1 MGEGGGRRHR
11 RGTAGGVVTAVV
23 AVSVLA
29 VGPRLALASFL
40 DTASASGGWSVT
52 TETLQPPTGL
62 TSTGCLL
69 GTVTL
74 TWSASPSAWATG
86 YEVRWSTTNGGPYD
100 RGPLTTTLLTRTVGG
115 LSALTTYYFVVRA
128 TRGAWFSANSNQHT
142 ASCLV

>member
-1 MGEGGGRRHR
+1 MGERGGDRRR
-11 RGTAGGVVTAVV
+11 RRTAGAVVTAVV
-23 AVSVLA
+23 ATSVLA
-29 VGPRLALASFL
+29 VGPRFALASFL
-40 DTASASGGWSVT
+40 DTATASGGWSVT

-74 TWSASPSAWATG
+74 TWSASPSGWATG

-100 RGPLTTTLLTRTVGG
+100 RGPLTTTLLTQQVTG